1 MNMNNYTLL
10 TDVTCDLDA
19 QTYDSYGI
27 VCIPMG
33 FRLGDREYTHYADE
47 REISTV
53 EFYERLKA
61 GEMPSTTQIN
71 PVVYQEYFEAS
82 LKEGKDVCYLCFSSG
97 LSGTYNTARMIAS
110 ELLEE
115 YPDRRIEVYD
125 TRCASA
131 GEGFV
136 ICKAGEAYKA
146 GATMDE
152 VLALTEEAVLHACH
166 WFMVDNL
173 MHLKR
178 GGRLSSIE
186 AILGTALKIQ
196 PILSVDEEGKLV
208 VVSKER
214 GAKNAIAYLVKRLKQ
229 DAYNPKEQTVF
240 LAHAGCPE
248 KAEYLKEL
256 LVSEGLVADAKIYQ
270 VGPIIGSH
278 VGNGMCALV
287 FEGENYKF

>member
-1 MNMNNYTLL
+1 MNNFTLI

-19 QTYDSYGI
+19 ATYDSYGI

-33 FRLGDREYTHYADE
+33 FRLGEQEYTHYADE
-47 REISTV
+47 REISTA

-61 GEMPSTTQIN
+61 GEMPGTTQIN
-71 PVVYQEYFEAS
+71 PLVYHEVFESS
-82 LKEGKDVCYLCFSSG
+82 LKEGKDVLYLCFSSG
-97 LSGTYNTARMIAS
+97 LSGTYNTACMVAS
-110 ELLEE
+110 ELREE
-115 YPDRRIEVYD
+115 YPERRIEVYD
-125 TRCASA
+125 TRCASV

-136 ICKAGEAYKA
+136 ICKAGAAYRD
-146 GATMDE
+146 GATIDE
-152 VLALTEEAVLHACH
+152 ILELTEKTVLHTCH

-173 MHLKR
+173 MHLRR

-196 PILSVDEEGKLV
+196 PILSVDQEGKLL

-214 GAKNAIAYLVKRLKQ
+214 GAKNALAYLIKRLKQ
-229 DAYNPKEQTVF
+229 DAYDPQEQTVM

-248 KAEYLKEL
+248 KAELLKQML
-256 LVSEGLVADAKIYQ
+256 LGEGLVKDVKIYQ

-278 VGNGMCALV
+278 VGNGMCAMV

>member
-1 MNMNNYTLL
+1 MNNYTLL
-10 TDVTCDLDA
+10 SDVTCDLDA
-19 QTYDSYGI
+19 ATYDSYGV
-27 VCIPMG
+27 VCIPMA
-33 FRLGDREYTHYADE
+33 FRLGDCEYTHYADE
-47 REISTV
+47 REITTA

-61 GEMPSTTQIN
+61 GEMPSTAQIN
-71 PVVYQEYFEAS
+71 PMVYHDYFEAS
-82 LKEGKDVCYLCFSSG
+82 LKEGKDVLYLCFSSG
-97 LSGTYNTARMIAS
+97 LSGTYNTARMVAS
-110 ELLEE
+110 ELAED
-115 YPDRRIEVYD
+115 YPERRIEVYD
-125 TRCASA
+125 TRCACA

-136 ICKAGEAYKA
+136 LCKAGEAYKN
-146 GATMDE
+146 GASMDE
-152 VLALTEEAVLHACH
+152 VLALTDNAVLHACH

-173 MHLKR
+173 MHLRR

-214 GAKNAIAYLVKRLKQ
+214 GAKNAMAYLVRRLKE
-229 DAYNPKEQTVF
+229 DANNPQEQTVF
-240 LAHAGCPE
+240 VAHAGCPE
-248 KAEYLKEL
+248 KAEYLKDL
-256 LVSEGLVADAKIYQ
+256 LLSEGLVRDVKIYQ

>member
-1 MNMNNYTLL
+1 MNNYTLI

-19 QTYDSYGI
+19 ATYESLGV

-33 FRLGDREYTHYADE
+33 FRLGEREYTHYADE
-47 REISTV
+47 REISVT

-71 PVVYQEYFEAS
+71 PMVYHEYFEES
-82 LKEGKDVCYLCFSSG
+82 LKEGKDVLYLCFSSG
-97 LSGTYNTARMIAS
+97 LSGTFNTARMVAS
-110 ELLEE
+110 ELSEE
-115 YPDRRIEVYD
+115 YPARRIEVYD
-125 TRCASA
+125 TRSASV

-136 ICKAGEAYKA
+136 ICKAGAAYKA
-146 GATMDE
+146 GANIDE
-152 VLALTEEAVLHACH
+152 VLEVTEKAVLHACH

-196 PILSVDEEGKLV
+196 PILSVNEEGKLL

-229 DAYNPKEQTVF
+229 DAYNPQEQTVF

-248 KAEYLKEL
+248 KAEYLKQVL
-256 LVSEGLVADAKIYQ
+256 LSEGLVKDAVIYQ

-278 VGNGMCALV
+278 VGNGMCAMV